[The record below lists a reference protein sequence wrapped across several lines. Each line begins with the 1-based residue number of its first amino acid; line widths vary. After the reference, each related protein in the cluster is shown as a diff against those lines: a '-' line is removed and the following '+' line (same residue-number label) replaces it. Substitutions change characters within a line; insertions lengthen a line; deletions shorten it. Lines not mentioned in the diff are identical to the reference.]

1 MATSKRQKRVGL
13 RSAKGAAAG
22 ATRTA
27 VMNKIGSKK
36 QSVLKGVLKGALRGG
51 AIGLVGQA
59 ALEGQSAYYKNK
71 ANKIKTGGSINTPS
85 TIAKRTRD
93 SKNRKIR

>member
-27 VMNKIGSKK
+27 VMNKIGSKP
-36 QSVLKGVLKGALRGG
+36 QSILKGAAKAALRGG

-59 ALEGQSAYYKNK
+59 AIEGVGSYYKNK
-71 ANKIKTGGSINTPS
+71 ANKIKTGGSINTPA
-85 TIAKRTRD
+85 TVAKRTRD